1 MKLQLKTR
9 FCSKWPNFGFA
20 MENYETSINAEGNP
34 TMLYLL
40 DFKLQANLG
49 AMDDLDHEG
58 IEENLDHKDHRENEV
73 YPV

>member
-1 MKLQLKTR
+1 
-9 FCSKWPNFGFA
+9 
-20 MENYETSINAEGNP
+20 
-34 TMLYLL
+34 MLYLL

-58 IEENLDHKDHRENEV
+58 IEENLDRKDHRENEV